1 MLQVMPRILIINP
14 NCSAACTAGIDAAV
28 APWRQPGGPTI
39 DVLDVADGPP
49 AILSWEDWHA
59 AVGPLCRT
67 IRAEPAHAYVIACAS
82 DPGLEAARAATD
94 RPVLGVFRA
103 AVAAAAV
110 RAERFGI
117 IAIVQASVAR
127 HALALRAMGLEQRL
141 AAEVPLDVSM
151 DTLLDPV
158 AARDRLV
165 DAARRCV
172 AAGAGAV
179 VLGCTGMAGHRAAI
193 ELACG
198 APVIEPCQ
206 AGAAMA
212 LLAVG
217 GDWGDS
223 GLAR

>member
-1 MLQVMPRILIINP
+1 MTLL
-14 NCSAACTAGIDAAV
+14 
-28 APWRQPGGPTI
+28 
-39 DVLDVADGPP
+39 
-49 AILSWEDWHA
+49 AIETSCDETS
-59 AVGPLCRT
+59 GRT

-82 DPGLEAARAATD
+82 DPGLEAARAATG

-103 AVAAAAV
+103 AIAAAAV
-110 RAERFGI
+110 RAERFGV
-117 IAIVQASVAR
+117 IAIVQASIAR

-141 AAEVPLDVSM
+141 AAEVALDVDM

-193 ELACG
+193 EQACG

-212 LLAVG
+212 LLALG
-217 GDWGDS
+217 SDWGDS
-223 GLAR
+223 SANR